1 MLYGAAVVAAVLWE
15 KEPELWETTDGT
27 EVPYTPEPACPPWA
41 LRPTAPEQQRRMHSD
56 QTQSGMIN
64 DTSGCVGFFFFTLE
78 NHPWH
83 HTGQV
88 QVRIGGQSDLFGRI
102 AQQRALP
109 AAYLKRKK
117 RSILA
122 IFGFI

>member
-56 QTQSGMIN
+56 QTQSGMIH
-64 DTSGCVGFFFFTLE
+64 DTSGCVLFCFFFMFVGPPWRTTPGITLA
-78 NHPWH
+78 
-83 HTGQV
+83 
-88 QVRIGGQSDLFGRI
+88 RFR
-102 AQQRALP
+102 
-109 AAYLKRKK
+109 
-117 RSILA
+117 
-122 IFGFI
+122 

>member
-1 MLYGAAVVAAVLWE
+1 MVYGAAVVAAVLWE

-56 QTQSGMIN
+56 QTQSGMID
-64 DTSGCVGFFFFTLE
+64 DTPGWVLLQVCGPTLE

-88 QVRIGGQSDLFGRI
+88 QVGVGGQSDLFGWI
-102 AQQRALP
+102 PQQRALT

-117 RSILA
+117 R
-122 IFGFI
+122 